1 MSDVDTSGD
10 ERRRNK
16 RWPEALKRE
25 IVAATNLP
33 GASVSVVAR
42 QYDVN
47 ANQVFRWRRLAENPG
62 SPTPSSSSSSSGL
75 VPVTITPELE
85 RVGGTRPTPA
95 MTDSIEIEV
104 GGNCRVRVG
113 SSFDGRALKRVL
125 DVLRKR

>member
-1 MSDVDTSGD
+1 MSDVDTNGAK
-10 ERRRNK
+10 RRRNK

-25 IVAATNLP
+25 IVAATYLP

-47 ANQVFRWRRLAENPG
+47 ANQVFRWRRLADAVGFDE
-62 SPTPSSSSSSSGL
+62 PSSSSSSSGL
-75 VPVTITPELE
+75 VPVTITPEPE
-85 RVGGTRPTPA
+85 DEGGAPAPAIPT
-95 MTDSIEIEV
+95 TIEIEV
-104 GGNCRVRVG
+104 GGDCRVRVG

>member
-1 MSDVDTSGD
+1 MSDVDTSGE

-25 IVAATNLP
+25 IVAATSLP
-33 GASVSVVAR
+33 GASVSMVAR

-47 ANQVFRWRRLAENPG
+47 ANQVFAWRRRLREVDK
-62 SPTPSSSSSSSGL
+62 SSAPAL
-75 VPVTITPELE
+75 VPVTITPEPDE
-85 RVGGTRPTPA
+85 KSAPA
-95 MTDSIEIEV
+95 ASETIEIEV
-104 GGNCRVRVG
+104 GGDCRVRVG